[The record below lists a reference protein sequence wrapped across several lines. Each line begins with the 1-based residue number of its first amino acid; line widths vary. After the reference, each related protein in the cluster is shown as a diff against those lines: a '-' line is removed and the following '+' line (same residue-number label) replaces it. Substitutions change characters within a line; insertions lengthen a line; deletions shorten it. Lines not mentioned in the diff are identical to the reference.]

1 LLKSGLERVSLG
13 LSFFLPLKWRLPKP
27 FIAQGRA
34 VTMSPKARQVALE
47 QVKPY
52 AIGLHQVGVA
62 NNVFNGVGTPG
73 LVAYLTALDQQC
85 GAVLLHR

>member
-1 LLKSGLERVSLG
+1 
-13 LSFFLPLKWRLPKP
+13 
-27 FIAQGRA
+27 
-34 VTMSPKARQVALE
+34 MSPKARQVALE